1 MAGDRLYGDL
11 PPSGIVCLRMWTRA
25 SLPLA
30 FRIYGETSKGANPT
44 SRIQRLHILE
54 FSKNEKV
61 YTTLFL

>member
-44 SRIQRLHILE
+44 SRIQCPHILE